1 MVFAASRIGNNYPP
15 SLESI
20 IQLNDIIM
28 TFKFAMKL
36 YTWRWTATVHNN
48 GEYGHIVLRIRL
60 REKTMA
66 LADIHLWHAL
76 KSQYILRHVATGV
89 PLQ

>member
-1 MVFAASRIGNNYPP
+1 MIFTKCFNHTVENKEFLELLLTICSFIIAQWGVQIYSLMVFAASRIGNNYPP

-36 YTWRWTATVHNN
+36 YT
-48 GEYGHIVLRIRL
+48 
-60 REKTMA
+60 
-66 LADIHLWHAL
+66 
-76 KSQYILRHVATGV
+76 
-89 PLQ
+89 